1 MSAEQPQ
8 ALTLQPGDTMPNSRL
23 PGLIYRGVLGEDV
36 AIEIS
41 VIGTAE
47 AYSTVALHAQIT
59 GQLTSVTFKEGED
72 VRKDQV
78 LFALDRRPLEAA
90 LLQAQANLQRDVAQG
105 VNARAQ
111 AQRYK
116 DLAERGI
123 ATKDQ
128 LETSQAGAAAL
139 DATVESDKAAVEN
152 AKVQLQ
158 YATIAAPI
166 AGRTGALMVHE
177 GNLVR
182 AADTTPLVVINQ
194 VAPIYVSFAIP
205 EARLPELKRYMA
217 LGSLRVEAKSP
228 TDDTVGTGS
237 HGRITFVDNNV
248 DQTTGTIRIKGTF
261 PNDDR
266 RLWPGQFVNVV
277 VALTSDP
284 HAIVVPA
291 AAVQASQ
298 QGQYAFVVKA
308 DRSVEFRPVVVDRA
322 SGDELVIKSGLK
334 PGETVVTDGHLRLV
348 PGSRISIKG
357 SDAPKATS

>member
-1 MSAEQPQ
+1 
-8 ALTLQPGDTMPNSRL
+8 
-23 PGLIYRGVLGEDV
+23 
-36 AIEIS
+36 
-41 VIGTAE
+41 
-47 AYSTVALHAQIT
+47 
-59 GQLTSVTFKEGED
+59 
-72 VRKDQV
+72 
-78 LFALDRRPLEAA
+78 
-90 LLQAQANLQRDVAQG
+90 
-105 VNARAQ
+105 
-111 AQRYK
+111 
-116 DLAERGI
+116 
-123 ATKDQ
+123 
-128 LETSQAGAAAL
+128 
-139 DATVESDKAAVEN
+139 
-152 AKVQLQ
+152 
-158 YATIAAPI
+158 
-166 AGRTGALMVHE
+166 
-177 GNLVR
+177 
-182 AADTTPLVVINQ
+182 
-194 VAPIYVSFAIP
+194 
-205 EARLPELKRYMA
+205 MA